1 MKKLILLMLTLALL
15 SSVCYALAETAD
27 TVPAPLTSAEV
38 REAVDFFHTLALGLE
53 PISAECSEDEDGAR
67 SWTLEY
73 DFGYIHTAD
82 EKLTE
87 DSVIY
92 DVSVLASEYE
102 TIRGTYVGAYLT
114 ETLQSFK
121 CDNAGFAGDRYG
133 ALLSLDGTPDAGFSA
148 SMLSRDGQDI
158 IYVMWQ
164 VTEPNKDKF
173 LNDGMICYID
183 GGFISGVELYIS
195 DDSSPEDVS
204 AAWQMMAELDGM
216 DDYVAVETNYSDGTV
231 LEPFCEEDLVFSG
244 IDFLNDVSES
254 LPDLLDEVMID
265 NGDGT
270 FLHRVDGVGY
280 TAILLADENKCD
292 LSMLQFT
299 ILSDDIEGPRGL
311 RLGDDLVGDRVRF
324 HYEDTD
330 FDYENMTQILY
341 GDGVTAPCGVS
352 VYGTDGSAELRY
364 LLCTEDDRE
373 ILLLLTYSCD
383 EKLLTGIT
391 VKVL

>member
-1 MKKLILLMLTLALL
+1 MKKLILILLTLALL
-15 SSVCYALAETAD
+15 FSACFALAEE
-27 TVPAPLTSAEV
+27 TVQAPAPLTSAEV
-38 REAVDFFHTLALGLE
+38 RAAVDSFRTLALGLE
-53 PISAECSEDEDGAR
+53 PENAECSKDEDGTQ

-92 DVSVLASEYE
+92 DVSVLAGEYE
-102 TIRGTYVGAYLT
+102 TIRGARVGASLT
-114 ETLQSFK
+114 ETLAAFK
-121 CDNAGFAGDRYG
+121 NDNAGFSGDRYG
-133 ALLSLDGTPDAGFSA
+133 ALLALDGSPDAGFSA

-164 VTEPNKDKF
+164 VTEPAGDQF

-183 GGFISGVELYIS
+183 GGFVSGIELFVS
-195 DDSSPEDVS
+195 DDSSPEDVAS
-204 AAWQMMAELDGM
+204 AWQMMADMDDL
-216 DDYVAVETNYSDGTV
+216 DDYVAVETNYSDGSV

-254 LPDLLDEVMID
+254 LPGLLDEVLID

-292 LSMLQFT
+292 RSLLQFT
-299 ILSDDIEGPRGL
+299 ILSDDLEGPRGV
-311 RLGDDLVGDRVRF
+311 RLGDNLVGDQVRF
-324 HYEDTD
+324 RYEETE
-330 FDYENMTQILY
+330 FDYENMTQLLY
-341 GDGVTAPCGVS
+341 GDGVTAPCGVA

-364 LLCTEDDRE
+364 LLCTADDRE
-373 ILLLLTYSCD
+373 ILLLLTYSTD

-391 VKVL
+391 LKVL